1 MNTDTLS
8 RYRLLERIG
17 AGGMGEV
24 WKAHDARLDRIV
36 AVKMLLRGALGPLG
50 HDSGRERFRREALT
64 LSRLSHAGIATV
76 FDFHSEGDQEF
87 LVMEFVPGGTLES
100 RLREGPL
107 PLGQVESLGAAVA
120 DALEDA
126 MPRRPSSRSE
136 NHILR

>member
-24 WKAHDARLDRIV
+24 WKAHDPRLDRIV

-50 HDSGRERFRREALT
+50 HDTGHERFRREALT

-76 FDFHSEGDQEF
+76 FDFHSEGDQQF

-100 RLREGPL
+100 RLREVIGDRGVVVRRDGTVTL
-107 PLGQVESLGAAVA
+107 AVA
-120 DALEDA
+120 PDRDLAERLA
-126 MPRRPSSRSE
+126 GS
-136 NHILR
+136 